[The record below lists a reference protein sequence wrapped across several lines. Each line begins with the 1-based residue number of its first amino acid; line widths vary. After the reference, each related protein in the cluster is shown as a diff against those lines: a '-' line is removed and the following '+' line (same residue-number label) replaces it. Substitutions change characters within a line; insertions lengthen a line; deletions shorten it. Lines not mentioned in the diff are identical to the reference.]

1 VSRRQPPRAD
11 LSPPAPGVTTPP
23 VTGQAS
29 RAGIARLAGLVSG
42 RATGAAV
49 LLLAAFV
56 LLQVGSSQRKTI
68 TINEPDHYRYGWQL
82 LHFNSSRLDDSKMP
96 FSMLNALPRR
106 IAEAVLPPGALR
118 RHLATIEF
126 ARYVTLAG
134 AVLLGWLIF
143 VWARS
148 LYGGGGGLLALALYV
163 FDPNILAHGA
173 LVGTDLYGTAMI
185 ALAVWA
191 FWRFLIHEGPG
202 IWRAAAVSALCF
214 ALAQLAKYTA
224 AYLVPILLG
233 IALGHAGPAL
243 WALVRQGH
251 WRGLGR
257 QLGRASAYVALY
269 VAAFLVVVNLGY
281 WGQRT
286 LEPLAAS
293 QFRSSEFQRVQA
305 ALAGVPGLRLPVP
318 WAYVEGLDWVFH
330 NERGGVNVY
339 LLGEMGKD
347 GVVGRRFP
355 EYYLVAWL
363 YKEPIAT
370 QLLLLLA
377 IGVYALR
384 FRRFD
389 FHRNEWP
396 LACTALF
403 FAWYFLFVYNFQ
415 LGYRFALVGLPVVF
429 VFTASL
435 LSEAAGLGRRA
446 RWLVGALL
454 VYLVVSVLSYYPHF
468 IPYMNELVWD
478 RSRAYTVLADS
489 SLVLDENHWYM
500 RRYLRQ
506 HPAVVFEPAAPM
518 AGTLLVRVEFYLGL
532 FFIERFRWLRENFEP
547 VGHVAHGHLLFRVTP
562 EALQLVT
569 DPLAADWEDKE
580 E

>member
-1 VSRRQPPRAD
+1 MSSRLVGGAQ
-11 LSPPAPGVTTPP
+11 
-23 VTGQAS
+23 GQA
-29 RAGIARLAGLVSG
+29 IV
-42 RATGAAV
+42 AAL
-49 LLLAAFV
+49 LLLATFV
-56 LLQVGSSQRKTI
+56 LLHAGSMRRRTLTI
-68 TINEPDHYRYGWQL
+68 DESGHYAYGWRL
-82 LHFNSSRLDDSKMP
+82 LHFDARRLDPLYDNSKMP
-96 FSMLNALPRR
+96 FSMLNALPGRL
-106 IAEAVLPPGALR
+106 AAAALPVGALR
-118 RHLATIEF
+118 RQLESIELS
-126 ARYVTLAG
+126 RYVTVLG
-134 AVLLGWLIF
+134 ATLLGWLVF
-143 VWARS
+143 RWARA
-148 LYGGGGGLLALALYV
+148 LYGSAGGLLALALYV
-163 FDPNILAHGA
+163 FDPNILAHGG
-173 LVGTDLYGTAMI
+173 LVTSDLYATWTI
-185 ALAVWA
+185 ALALWA
-191 FWRFLIHEGPG
+191 FWRFLNHEGPG
-202 IWRAAAVSALCF
+202 VWTAVTVSALCF

-257 QLGRASAYVALY
+257 QLGRASAYAALY

-305 ALAGVPGLRLPVP
+305 ALAGVPGLRVPVP
-318 WAYVEGLDWVFH
+318 WAYVEGLDWVLH
-330 NERGGVNVY
+330 DERAQQWNIY
-339 LLGEMGKD
+339 LLGDIGKG
-347 GVVGRRFP
+347 GVVGQRFP

-389 FHRNEWP
+389 FRRNEWF
-396 LACTALF
+396 LAAPVLF
-403 FAWYFLFVYNFQ
+403 FACYLTFVFRAQ
-415 LGYRFALVGLPVVF
+415 IGYRHALVVLPMLF
-429 VFTASL
+429 VFTGSL

-489 SLVLDENHWYM
+489 SLVLDQNHWYV

-506 HPAVVFEPAAPM
+506 HPAVVVEPDAPM
-518 AGTLLVRVEFYLGL
+518 TGTLLVRVERYVGL
-532 FFIERFRWLRENFEP
+532 FFVEQFRWLRENFEP

-569 DPLAADWEDKE
+569 DPLSADWEDKE
-580 E
+580 A